1 MSTNLNSTQNHSINP
16 RQPMNRRTTAS
27 KQTAT
32 RSRQKENNLIAK
44 WLIALASI
52 VVTLGGWGLM
62 ASQDVSASQL
72 TSNKVAIATTSQQA
86 QSVNSLRRVDAPQAR
101 QRRSQPMF
109 ITRTR
114 SSR

>member
-62 ASQDVSASQL
+62 ASQDVSASPATPYIPYSTQRFL
-72 TSNKVAIATTSQQA
+72 VNSAIAASAMAICNAVVACA
-86 QSVNSLRRVDAPQAR
+86 QR
-101 QRRSQPMF
+101 
-109 ITRTR
+109 
-114 SSR
+114 